1 MEGQEH
7 VPRPMVKN
15 IWRNKFTALTGF
27 FCHLPI
33 QDFLLEGQMLRRV
46 TIFIGFADLVPYS
59 FSCDITEF
67 AVIIILLEIYLF
79 WKVR

>member
-1 MEGQEH
+1 MEEQ
-7 VPRPMVKN
+7 
-15 IWRNKFTALTGF
+15 IYSLDGF

-33 QDFLLEGQMLRRV
+33 QDFLLEGQMREGLPSL
-46 TIFIGFADLVPYS
+46 FGFADLVPYS